1 MFMIEHDPLNPIGQR
16 ITSIDALRG
25 FAMLWIIGG
34 GDVFKSLSKTWN
46 TPVTETLYQ
55 QMEHAGWEGF
65 HFLDLIFP
73 LFLFLVG
80 VLLPF
85 SIGRRMEQSADRKAL
100 YGHIVKRTLV
110 LILLGLVDYGLLR
123 LDGGQ
128 MRWSTVLGRIG
139 ICYFF
144 AALMVIHTRWRTQAL
159 VGTSILLLFW
169 AALLFVP
176 VPGHGR
182 GVLTPEGCLTT
193 YLDQLLIPGKLGL
206 GLYDRQ
212 GILST
217 FPSFSTTLLGVLTGH
232 WLRTKRSPRRKTIGL
247 LGAGLV
253 GLILGHI
260 WGKFFFISRNI
271 WTSSFVVYAGGWSLL
286 LLALFYWIVDVKGYR
301 KWAFFLIV
309 IGMNSITI
317 WVGQRCIDF
326 GYTAGYVFDGLLR
339 YAGAVKPV
347 LAAVSVLTLKWLF
360 LYFLHRHRIYLK
372 A

>member
-1 MFMIEHDPLNPIGQR
+1 MVQDNRLSLTSRR

-34 GDVFKSLSKTWN
+34 GQVVRSFSRIWSN
-46 TPVTETLYQ
+46 PVTEPLSR
-55 QMEHAGWEGF
+55 QMEHAGWAGF

-85 SIGRRMEQSADRKAL
+85 SIGRQVERGTDRKAL
-100 YGHIVKRTLV
+100 YVHIAKRTLI
-110 LILLGLVDYGLLR
+110 LIFLGLVDYGLLR
-123 LDGGQ
+123 FDWDQ
-128 MRWSTVLGRIG
+128 MRWSSVLGRIG

-144 AALMVIHTRWRTQAL
+144 AALLVIHTGWKTQAI

-169 AALLFVP
+169 AVLMFVP
-176 VPGHGR
+176 VPGYGP
-182 GVLTPEGCLTT
+182 GVLTPEGCVTT

-217 FPSFSTTLLGVLTGH
+217 FTAFSTTLMGVLTGH
-232 WLRTKRSPRRKTIGL
+232 WLRTRHSPERKIIGL
-247 LGAGLV
+247 LVAGLTSV
-253 GLILGHI
+253 ILGHI

-271 WTSSFVVYAGGWSLL
+271 WTSSFVIYAGGWSLL
-286 LLALFYWIVDVKGYR
+286 LLALFHWVIDVKGYQR
-301 KWAFFLIV
+301 WAFFLVV

-317 WVGQRCIDF
+317 WVGQRFIDF
-326 GYTAGYVFDGLLR
+326 TYTAGFIFDGMLQ
-339 YAGAVKPV
+339 YAGVVKPV
-347 LAAVSVLTLKWLF
+347 LGAFSVLMLKWLF
-360 LYFLHRHRIYLK
+360 LYFLHRHKIYLK

>member
-1 MFMIEHDPLNPIGQR
+1 MDQDNCLSLTNQR

-34 GDVFKSLSKTWN
+34 SEIVRSFSKVWSN
-46 TPVTETLYQ
+46 PVTETLYQ

-65 HFLDLIFP
+65 RFLDLIFP

-85 SIGRRMEQSADRKAL
+85 SIGRQVEQGTDRKRL
-100 YGHIVKRTLV
+100 YVHIAKRTLI
-110 LILLGLVDYGLLR
+110 LILLGLVDYGLLHF
-123 LDGGQ
+123 DWDQ
-128 MRWSTVLGRIG
+128 MRWSSVLGRIG

-144 AALMVIHTRWRTQAL
+144 AAMMVIHTGWKTQTI
-159 VGTSILLLFW
+159 VGMSILIMFW
-169 AALLFVP
+169 AVLLFVP
-176 VPGHGR
+176 VPGYGP

-217 FPSFSTTLLGVLTGH
+217 FTAFSTTLIGVLTGH
-232 WLRTKRSPRRKTIGL
+232 WLRTRHSPERKIMGL
-247 LGAGLV
+247 LIAGLTGV
-253 GLILGHI
+253 ILGHI

-271 WTSSFVVYAGGWSLL
+271 WTSSFVIYTGGWSLL
-286 LLALFYWIVDVKGYR
+286 LLALFHWVIEVKGYHM
-301 KWAFFLIV
+301 WAFFLVV

-326 GYTAGYVFDGLLR
+326 TYTAGFIFDGMFR
-339 YAGAVKPV
+339 YAGGVKPV
-347 LAAVSVLTLKWLF
+347 LGAFSVLMLKWLF
-360 LYFLHRHRIYLK
+360 LYFLHRHKIYLK

>member
-1 MFMIEHDPLNPIGQR
+1 MIERDPLNPIGRR

-34 GDVFKSLSKTWN
+34 GDVFKSLAKVRN
-46 TPVTETLYQ
+46 TPVTTMLYQ

-85 SIGRRMEQSADRKAL
+85 SIGQRVEQGADRKTL
-100 YGHIVKRTLV
+100 YAHIVTRTLV

-123 LDGGQ
+123 FNWDQ

-144 AALMVIHTRWRTQAL
+144 AALMVIHTRWQTQAL

-169 AALLFVP
+169 AALVFIP
-176 VPGHGR
+176 VPGYGP

-217 FPSFSTTLLGVLTGH
+217 FTSFSTTLLGVLTGH
-232 WLRTKRSPRRKTIGL
+232 WLRTRCSPRQKTMGL
-247 LGAGLV
+247 LGAGLTC
-253 GLILGHI
+253 LILGHI
-260 WGKFFFISRNI
+260 WGRFFFISRNI
-271 WTSSFVVYAGGWSLL
+271 WTSSFVIYAGGWSLL

-309 IGMNSITI
+309 IGMNSLTI
-317 WVGQRCIDF
+317 WVGQRGLDF
-326 GYTAGYVFDGLLR
+326 SYTAAYVFDGLLR
-339 YAGAVKPV
+339 YSGAVKPV
-347 LAAVSVLTLKWLF
+347 LAAFSVLTLKWLF
-360 LYFLHRHRIYLK
+360 LYFLHRHKIYLK

>member
-1 MFMIEHDPLNPIGQR
+1 MAEHDLLNPTSQR

-25 FAMLWIIGG
+25 FTMLWIIGG
-34 GDVFKSLSKTWN
+34 GDLVKSLARVRT
-46 TPVTETLYQ
+46 TPVTEMLSR
-55 QMEHAGWEGF
+55 QMDHAGWEGF
-65 HFLDLIFP
+65 QFLDLIFP

-80 VLLPF
+80 VLVPF
-85 SIGRRMEQSADRKAL
+85 TISRRVEQGADRKAL
-100 YGHIVKRTLV
+100 YVHIAKRTLI

-123 LDGGQ
+123 FDWAQ

-144 AALMVIHTRWRTQAL
+144 ASLLVIHTGWRTQA
-159 VGTSILLLFW
+159 VTGTSILLCFW

-176 VPGHGR
+176 VPGHGP

-193 YLDQLLIPGKLGL
+193 YVDQLLVPGKLGL

-212 GILST
+212 GVLST
-217 FPSFSTTLLGVLTGH
+217 STAFSTTLLGVLTGH
-232 WLRTKRSPRRKTIGL
+232 WLRTRHSPRHKTIGL
-247 LGAGLV
+247 LAAGLAS
-253 GLILGHI
+253 LILGHI
-260 WGKFFFISRNI
+260 WGKFFFLSRNI
-271 WTSSFVVYAGGWSLL
+271 WTSSFVLYAGGWSLL
-286 LLALFYWIVDVKGYR
+286 LLALFYWIIDVKGYR

-326 GYTAGYVFDGLLR
+326 SYTAAFLFNGILQ
-339 YAGAVKPV
+339 YAGVLKPV
-347 LAAVSVLTLKWLF
+347 LAALSVLLLKWLF
-360 LYFLHRHRIYLK
+360 LFFLHRHRIYLK

>member
-1 MFMIEHDPLNPIGQR
+1 MIERDPLNPIGRR

-34 GDVFKSLSKTWN
+34 GDVFKSLAKVRN
-46 TPVTETLYQ
+46 TPATTMLYQ

-85 SIGRRMEQSADRKAL
+85 SIGRRVEQGADRKTL
-100 YGHIVKRTLV
+100 YAHIVTRALV

-123 LDGGQ
+123 FNWDQ

-169 AALLFVP
+169 AALVFIP
-176 VPGHGR
+176 VPGYGP

-217 FPSFSTTLLGVLTGH
+217 FTSFSTTLLGVLTGH
-232 WLRTKRSPRRKTIGL
+232 WLRTGCSPRQKTMGL

-253 GLILGHI
+253 SLLLGHV
-260 WGKFFFISRNI
+260 WGKVFFMSRNI
-271 WTSSFVVYAGGWSLL
+271 WTSSFVMYAGGWSLL

-309 IGMNSITI
+309 IGMNSLTI
-317 WVGQRCIDF
+317 WVGQRGLDF
-326 GYTAGYVFDGLLR
+326 SYTAAYVFDGLLR
-339 YAGAVKPV
+339 YSGAVKPV
-347 LAAVSVLTLKWLF
+347 LAAFSVLTLKWLF
-360 LYFLHRHRIYLK
+360 LYFLHRHKIYLK

>member
-1 MFMIEHDPLNPIGQR
+1 MQLDSTRGR

-34 GDVFKSLSKTWN
+34 GDVVKSFAKVRSTPLTEALSR
-46 TPVTETLYQ
+46 

-65 HFLDLIFP
+65 YFLDLIFP

-85 SIGRRMEQSADRKAL
+85 SLGRRVEQGADRKAL
-100 YGHIVKRTLV
+100 YVHVARRLLI
-110 LILLGLVDYGLLR
+110 LILLGWVDYGLLR
-123 LDGGQ
+123 LDWPQ

-144 AALMVIHTRWRTQAL
+144 AALLVIHAGWRTQA
-159 VGTSILLLFW
+159 VTGTSILLFFW
-169 AALLFVP
+169 GALLFIR
-176 VPGHGR
+176 VPGHGP
-182 GVLTPEGCLTT
+182 GVWTPEGCLTT
-193 YLDQLLIPGKLGL
+193 YLDQLLLPGKLGL

-217 FPSFSTTLLGVLTGH
+217 STAMATTLLGVLTGH
-232 WLRTKRSPRRKTIGL
+232 WLRTEYSPKRKTIGL
-247 LGAGLV
+247 LAAGMV
-253 GLILGHI
+253 SLILGSI
-260 WGKFFFISRNI
+260 WSKFFFLSRNI
-271 WTSSFVVYAGGWSLL
+271 WTSSFVLYTGGWSLL
-286 LLALFYWIVDVKGYR
+286 LLALFYWVVDVKGYR

-326 GYTAGYVFDGLLR
+326 GFTAGFLFDGALR
-339 YAGAVKPV
+339 HAGAIRPV
-347 LAAVSVLTLKWLF
+347 LAAFSVLTLKWLF
-360 LYFLHRHRIYLK
+360 LYFLHRHKIYLK

>member
-1 MFMIEHDPLNPIGQR
+1 
-16 ITSIDALRG
+16 
-25 FAMLWIIGG
+25 MLWTIGG
-34 GDVFKSLSKTWN
+34 GDVVKSVSKVRN
-46 TPVTETLYQ
+46 TPVTEALYQ

-85 SIGRRMEQSADRKAL
+85 SIGRRVEQGADRKTL
-100 YGHIVKRTLV
+100 YVHIAKRTLV

-123 LDGGQ
+123 FDWDQ

-144 AALMVIHTRWRTQAL
+144 AALMVIHTGWRTQAL

-169 AALLFVP
+169 AALMFIP
-176 VPGHGR
+176 VPGYGP
-182 GVLTPEGCLTT
+182 GVRTPEGCLTT

-232 WLRTKRSPRRKTIGL
+232 WLRTRWSPRQKTMGL
-247 LGAGLV
+247 LVAGLV
-253 GLILGHI
+253 SLIFGHL
-260 WGKFFFISRNI
+260 WGRFFFISRNI

-309 IGMNSITI
+309 IGMNSVTI

-326 GYTAGYVFDGLLR
+326 SYTAAYVFDGLLR
-339 YAGAVKPV
+339 YSGAVKPV
-347 LAAVSVLTLKWLF
+347 LAAFSVLTVKWLF